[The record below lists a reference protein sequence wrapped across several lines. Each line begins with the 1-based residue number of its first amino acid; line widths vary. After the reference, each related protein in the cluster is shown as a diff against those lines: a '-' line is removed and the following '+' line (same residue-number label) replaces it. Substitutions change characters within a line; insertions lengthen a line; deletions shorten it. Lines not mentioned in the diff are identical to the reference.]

1 MTTIQSQIVR
11 ADANSG
17 ITDRNNCTVC
27 ALSNVSGISYHEAHL
42 ITHAAGRKMR
52 KGFKTVVLMKH
63 IQENQDNY
71 RLVFKEIMNQDK
83 TTTPGVWVSRF
94 AKKGMTIAKFIQQ
107 NPTGRFYVRRSGHA
121 FAIING
127 VVHDH
132 LTNKPLQRI
141 THAWQFLG
149 QC

>member
-1 MTTIQSQIVR
+1 MTTIQSKIVK

-17 ITDRNNCTVC
+17 ITDKNNCTVC
-27 ALSNVSGISYHEAHL
+27 ALSNVSGITYHEAHM
-42 ITHAAGRKMR
+42 ITQAAGRKMR
-52 KGFKTVVLMKH
+52 KGFKTVKLMNHIFDNQSNYGLMFVCIMNKDNGSKPISVARF
-63 IQENQDNY
+63 IQE
-71 RLVFKEIMNQDK
+71 
-83 TTTPGVWVSRF
+83 
-94 AKKGMTIAKFIQQ
+94 

-149 QC
+149 NC